1 MDYKK
6 RINKLKNPKNILDV
20 FLSVGKKSKSYKG
33 RIRDIKE
40 TSENKNILKVY
51 LKKLEKPARDIKE
64 LSEELER
71 IQKANKKAV
80 KEIDK
85 KTSSFSKKGHEH
97 KNFLTKKEHKQGQK
111 ITQARSQTN
120 ISSCTITSVGPNNSG
135 PPMPLIKFFFSSKTS
150 TCLRTLSETYIFSSS
165 SI

>member
-111 ITQARSQTN
+111 IFAEEALRIIRN
-120 ISSCTITSVGPNNSG
+120 IKRELKKVDEISNDLVG
-135 PPMPLIKFFFSSKTS
+135 LTEEKE
-150 TCLRTLSETYIFSSS
+150 LL
-165 SI
+165 